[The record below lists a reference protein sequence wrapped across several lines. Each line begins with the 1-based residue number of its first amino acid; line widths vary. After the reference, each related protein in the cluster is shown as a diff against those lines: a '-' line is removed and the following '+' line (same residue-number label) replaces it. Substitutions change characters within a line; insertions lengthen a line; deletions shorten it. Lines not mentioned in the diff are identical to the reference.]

1 MVRLEANCV
10 LHLKYNKRLYPSG
23 GNTAKVHQFLP
34 SLILQTLENYFRAI
48 VQLVKMINL

>member
-10 LHLKYNKRLYPSG
+10 LCLKCNKSLYPSG

-34 SLILQTLENYFRAI
+34 SLILQTQEN
-48 VQLVKMINL
+48 